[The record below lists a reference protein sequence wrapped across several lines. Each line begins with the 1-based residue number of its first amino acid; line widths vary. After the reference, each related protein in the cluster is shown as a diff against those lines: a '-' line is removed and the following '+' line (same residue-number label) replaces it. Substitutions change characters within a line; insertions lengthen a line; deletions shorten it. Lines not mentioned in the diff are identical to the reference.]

1 MVETRSRRRISPA
14 SNGVSETL
22 TRPKPKKSSQAKD
35 QGSANV
41 VRVDDPEIL
50 KSITL
55 QPGAS
60 LDGILTTQ
68 PKQLDPGSAQSL
80 PHRSRGSKQLVD
92 EAQPTGETPP
102 GSMDTDKAADSYEE
116 MEQSHS
122 DVTVEV
128 TEDATMIKQTSQ
140 VTIKEMESGTGSEDH
155 VISVSTQEKNAK
167 RKRSSKSEPSSKKIH
182 SASISN
188 HKRFGSED
196 PVPELK
202 VPQAHVEDLRMSNQS
217 EIVDDESEDD
227 IPEEVTAVT
236 AAQEAKASATKTA
249 QSIKM
254 QKETDRAKRQRR
266 DLALKTQA
274 QASKKRKVESN
285 LQETLNGALDTVIY
299 QAETY
304 HNHMED
310 LPDELPAEILALEP
324 EPSIALP
331 NNSSERRQRPNKR
344 KRLDQDLKP
353 TKDVRIGNTNIRVLP
368 SPNISLPPPAGHRTS
383 NVKEA
388 WLRARIK
395 ESKGKMA
402 GYKIKGAGARSF
414 LCQPNR

>member
-1 MVETRSRRRISPA
+1 MKSARRVDQSFLEAKFPLPSCTSKAPIRKKACAPWKRIKPWILGSDRDSERQDRVNDPSKSSLNDNKNRVLSKDITMVETRSRRRISPA

-254 QKETDRAKRQRR
+254 Y
-266 DLALKTQA
+266 
-274 QASKKRKVESN
+274 V
-285 LQETLNGALDTVIY
+285 
-299 QAETY
+299 
-304 HNHMED
+304 
-310 LPDELPAEILALEP
+310 
-324 EPSIALP
+324 SIA
-331 NNSSERRQRPNKR
+331 KMI
-344 KRLDQDLKP
+344 DL
-353 TKDVRIGNTNIRVLP
+353 
-368 SPNISLPPPAGHRTS
+368 
-383 NVKEA
+383 
-388 WLRARIK
+388 
-395 ESKGKMA
+395 
-402 GYKIKGAGARSF
+402 Y
-414 LCQPNR
+414 